1 MFVEILHMYEHQIY
15 YNETTMKLPT
25 NKQYNV
31 VVYNKI
37 VNIVKLVNSLNKYKK
52 KCDVANYYNDSFNK
66 KNLFKRLY

>member
-1 MFVEILHMYEHQIY
+1 MYEHQIY

-37 VNIVKLVNSLNKYKK
+37 VNIVKYVNSLNKYRKK
-52 KCDVANYYNDSFNK
+52 YDVANYYNNSFNNK
-66 KNLFKRLY
+66 LV